1 MKGKIMATATEPKK
15 KVRKVKLTDNPKQN
29 VKTFACARLNNAVR
43 NIGVFG
49 NCFGDKYFWTEDQI
63 GVAEESLLA
72 AVEQAITNIRSGKK
86 VTSAG
91 IIL

>member
-15 KVRKVKLTDNPKQN
+15 KVRKVKLTDNP
-29 VKTFACARLNNAVR
+29 